1 MKFSLIIP
9 VYNLEHDIEKC
20 LKSVVS
26 QDLDTDS
33 YEIIVINDGSKD
45 NSGEIIKS
53 YAAKY
58 ANILAYTIDN
68 NGVSN
73 ARNEGLRKAKGEYI
87 FFIDGDDWLN
97 ENILKSAYENL
108 KPYTLDIARFGH
120 TREYANKPSKTINIP
135 ESKVYANG
143 LDFIMETKTND
154 YYPWQFVFSKQF
166 LIENE
171 LWFNTNLSFCEDK
184 ELIIRALS
192 RSKRFKNFEMVL
204 YNYNLKRENATSF
217 NISDKGISDLVTAN
231 QLIYNFSN
239 THIKNTKHSQY
250 IKNDALTSIRNS
262 YYILTTNS
270 LWKRFKPWSKMVKN
284 KIDLI
289 NIDTNDKL
297 HLLKKNSFVFY
308 LKYYLPRAM
317 YHKINRK

>member
-9 VYNLEHDIEKC
+9 VYNLEPYIAKC
-20 LKSVVS
+20 LKSVVN
-26 QDLDTDS
+26 QDLGTDS
-33 YEIIVINDGSKD
+33 YEIIVINDGSMD
-45 NSGEIIKS
+45 NSEKIIKH
-53 YAAKY
+53 YAEKY
-58 ANILAYTIDN
+58 ANIHLHTIKN

-73 ARNEGLRKAKGEYI
+73 ARNEGLQKAKGEYV

-97 ENILKSAYENL
+97 PNILKSTYENL
-108 KPYTLDIARFGH
+108 KTDTLDIARFGH
-120 TREYANKPSKTINIP
+120 TREYASKPSKTVSIP

-166 LIENE
+166 LIENK

-184 ELIIRALS
+184 ELVIRALT
-192 RSKRFKNFEMVL
+192 RSKRFKNFKTIL
-204 YNYNLKRENATSF
+204 YNYNLKRENAASF
-217 NISDKGISDLVTAN
+217 NISDKGINDLVAAN
-231 QLIYNFSN
+231 RLIYNFAN
-239 THIKNTKHSQY
+239 VHIKNTEHSQY
-250 IKNDALTSIRNS
+250 FKNDALTSIRNS

-297 HLLKKNSFVFY
+297 HLLKKSSFVFY

-317 YHKINRK
+317 YHKINSK